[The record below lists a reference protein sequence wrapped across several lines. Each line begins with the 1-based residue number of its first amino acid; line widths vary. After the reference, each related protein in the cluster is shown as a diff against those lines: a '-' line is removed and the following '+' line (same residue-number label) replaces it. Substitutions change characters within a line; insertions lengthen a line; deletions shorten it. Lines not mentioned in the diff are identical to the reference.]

1 MMKLGL
7 LMLATLVGV
16 FTVLMVFGNDNLRAD
31 RRPVP
36 AAPVSAAQ
44 DAGAPALPDQ
54 PAAPLPQEA
63 PAQIVPAAGQTPPRV
78 QRFPGPALAPS
89 PEHAGQA
96 PQPDE
101 AEEAADGPVLY
112 VTANRVNMRS
122 GPGTGNPV
130 IAGID
135 RGTAVQAL
143 GPVDGDWVQIR
154 VPGGQTGFASGQFLS
169 PEAP

>member
-7 LMLATLVGV
+7 LMLTTLIGL
-16 FTVLMVFGNDNLRAD
+16 FTVLTVFGDDDLRAD

-36 AAPVSAAQ
+36 VRQVSAAQ
-44 DAGAPALPDQ
+44 DAGAPALPA
-54 PAAPLPQEA
+54 PAAPLPEEA
-63 PAQIVPAAGQTPPRV
+63 PAQIIPAASQTAPQV
-78 QRFPGPALAPS
+78 QRFPGPALTPS

-96 PQPDE
+96 PE
-101 AEEAADGPVLY
+101 APPAAAEGPVLY

-154 VPGGQTGFASGQFLS
+154 TPGGQTGFASGQFLS
-169 PEAP
+169 SEAP